1 MFPLSQVFW
10 SHTHSISIRFFHPQ
24 PRIGIVVE
32 GNPPVPLG
40 FLFCEVG
47 ISLTQLRHEIAKQLP
62 ALHTALVAM
71 GYSLLDSN
79 SWPIGRE
86 QEALFSLA
94 EITAD
99 RTVRLRLHSRQA
111 SESLTSAVV
120 KATAFLPTQSSLLP
134 IPPDPTHS
142 LGSIAEE
149 SADVAESSI
158 LDQSLSASAY
168 DVTMTTNTLPGPS

>member
-1 MFPLSQVFW
+1 MFR
-10 SHTHSISIRFFHPQ
+10 SHTHSISIRFSHPQ
-24 PRIGIVVE
+24 PRVGLVAE

-47 ISLTQLRHEIAKQLP
+47 VLLTQLRHEIARQLP

-79 SWPIGRE
+79 AWPIGRE

-94 EITAD
+94 EIIANG
-99 RTVRLRLHSRQA
+99 TVRLRLHSQQA

-120 KATAFLPTQSSLLP
+120 KATALLP
-134 IPPDPTHS
+134 PSQLSLHPTLPDPTHS

-149 SADVAESSI
+149 TADMAESSI
-158 LDQSLSASAY
+158 LEQSLSASAY
-168 DVTMTTNTLPGPS
+168 DVTMTPNTLPGMIA